1 MRIFKREI
9 ADEMVNLLQ
18 RISFELEGQKRII
31 KELILEN
38 ENNPTFIDNETFKK
52 YNVRYEEKN
61 AEYEL
66 MKQEFQDK
74 FVPKRLLEKDRAILT
89 NWELDYNTSMMTI
102 TYKGNDLDDY
112 TDTQVEELFAEA
124 NNKGACGNDDCC
136 CDGNCDCTENKKE

>member
-1 MRIFKREI
+1 MRIFRREI

-52 YNVRYEEKN
+52 YNARYEEKN

-74 FVPKRLLEKDRAILT
+74 YVPREMLVNNRAALT
-89 NWELDYNTSMMTI
+89 NWELDYNTSLMTI
-102 TYKGNDLDDY
+102 TYKGDDFDDY
-112 TDTQVEELFAEA
+112 TEDQVEELFAGVESRCECA
-124 NNKGACGNDDCC
+124 CEGCECGN
-136 CDGNCDCTENKKE
+136 EESEEE